1 MSEFENAWATDEDF
15 WEFVGDNRKLV
26 GIAISNGQGLDIL
39 NALKDIYTTI
49 EKEPESAMRMLTLL
63 GTVIYASS
71 IGEGK
76 QFTDE
81 IQVVSAMEQ
90 FDSSIKEMLD
100 EESK

>member
-49 EKEPESAMRMLTLL
+49 DKEPESAMRVCLH
-63 GTVIYASS
+63 Y
-71 IGEGK
+71 
-76 QFTDE
+76 
-81 IQVVSAMEQ
+81 
-90 FDSSIKEMLD
+90 
-100 EESK
+100 